1 MKKPS
6 YHIKK
11 SLMLII
17 TLLLIVIAVQAQDL
31 SSIGFEQDV
40 NDEVAA
46 PINGLLWLLMIAG
59 GSLGIS
65 KLKKK

>member
-11 SLMLII
+11 SLMLI
-17 TLLLIVIAVQAQDL
+17 TLLLIVIVAQAQDL
-31 SSIGFEQDV
+31 SSIGFEDNV
-40 NDEVAA
+40 DDEVAA

-59 GSLGIS
+59 GSLGVF
-65 KLKKK
+65 KLRKK

>member
-1 MKKPS
+1 MLKLS
-6 YHIKK
+6 HK
-11 SLMLII
+11 SKIVL
-17 TLLLIVIAVQAQDL
+17 TLLALVLITTTMKAQ
-31 SSIGFEQDV
+31 IGFEDNV
-40 NDEVAA
+40 DDEVAA

>member
-11 SLMLII
+11 SLMLI
-17 TLLLIVIAVQAQDL
+17 TLLLIVIVAQAQDL
-31 SSIGFEQDV
+31 SSIGFEDNV
-40 NDEVAA
+40 DDEVAA

-59 GSLGIS
+59 GSLGIF
-65 KLKKK
+65 KLKNK

>member
-1 MKKPS
+1 MLKFS
-6 YHIKK
+6 YKFKIV
-11 SLMLII
+11 L
-17 TLLLIVIAVQAQDL
+17 TLLALVLITTTMKAQ
-31 SSIGFEQDV
+31 IGFEDNV
-40 NDEVAA
+40 DDEVAA

>member
-1 MKKPS
+1 MLKFSYKFKIVLTLVALGLITSTMK
-6 YHIKK
+6 
-11 SLMLII
+11 
-17 TLLLIVIAVQAQDL
+17 AQ
-31 SSIGFEQDV
+31 IGFEDNV
-40 NDEVAA
+40 DDEVAA

>member
-6 YHIKK
+6 YQIKK
-11 SLMLII
+11 SLMLI
-17 TLLLIVIAVQAQDL
+17 TLLMIVIAVQAQDL

-46 PINGLLWLLMIAG
+46 PINGFVWLLMIAG
-59 GSLGIS
+59 GSLGVF

>member
-1 MKKPS
+1 MLKFSYKFKIVLTLVALVLITSTMK
-6 YHIKK
+6 
-11 SLMLII
+11 
-17 TLLLIVIAVQAQDL
+17 AQ
-31 SSIGFEQDV
+31 IGFEDNV
-40 NDEVAA
+40 DDEVAA

>member
-11 SLMLII
+11 SLMLI
-17 TLLLIVIAVQAQDL
+17 TLLLIVIVAQAQDL
-31 SSIGFEQDV
+31 SGIGFEDNV
-40 NDEVAA
+40 DDEVAA

-59 GSLGIS
+59 GSLGIF